1 VADDQ
6 NQKQL
11 DLINLAKLRSLG
23 ESLSFDDHIQK
34 QLDPINWAK
43 RQALDVFTKIREVI
57 GDEAAR
63 RVFKIWSKPPSAA
76 KLRRLEEN
84 RIRDAVELFGRTKG
98 EIARELA
105 REKHGKA
112 PTPEQIEDEKR
123 QLRRK
128 LNKPKPRPKAPRRGR
143 TKLS

>member
-1 VADDQ
+1 MA
-6 NQKQL
+6 
-11 DLINLAKLRSLG
+11 
-23 ESLSFDDHIQK
+23 EEPFSFDDHIQK
-34 QLDPINWAK
+34 QLDPLHWAK
-43 RQALDVFTKIREVI
+43 CQALDVFTKIREVI

-63 RVFKIWSKPPSAA
+63 RIFKIWSEPPSAT
-76 KLRRLEEN
+76 KLRWIEKN

-98 EIARELA
+98 EIARERA
-105 REKHGKA
+105 QEKHGKN

-128 LNKPKPRPKAPRRGR
+128 LNKPKPRAKIGRGR